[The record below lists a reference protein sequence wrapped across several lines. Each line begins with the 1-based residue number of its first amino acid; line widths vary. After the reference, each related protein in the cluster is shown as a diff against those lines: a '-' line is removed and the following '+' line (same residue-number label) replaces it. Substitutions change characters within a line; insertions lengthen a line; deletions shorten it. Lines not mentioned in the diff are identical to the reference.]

1 MRHHFE
7 DNQALLKALRRGEN
21 AAFAYLYQRYF
32 RVVSAMVRRNSGDE
46 EDAKEVFQETMIAL
60 FKKVRD
66 QPDFQLT
73 VEWSTFIYAVARNYW
88 YSKLKKR
95 SNRTE
100 VAFED
105 TLVVEKTENP
115 FDMADHEQAMEEK
128 HIRVKTAFSSL
139 KKECQDIL
147 DAAFYKKLSG
157 SDIAK
162 LLGYSEDFV
171 KVKKFRCMEEL
182 RKRVLILNKNE

>member
-7 DNQALLKALRRGEN
+7 DKQALLQALRLGEN
-21 AAFAYLYQRYF
+21 EAFAYLYQRFYGM
-32 RVVSAMVRRNSGDE
+32 VSVMVRRNSGDE
-46 EDAKEVFQETMIAL
+46 EDAKEVFQETMIVL

-66 QPDFQLT
+66 QSDFQLT

-95 SNRTE
+95 SNRPEIT
-100 VAFED
+100 FED
-105 TLVVEKTENP
+105 TQMPGGAENP
-115 FDMADHEQAMEEK
+115 FDHADQEQAMDEK
-128 HIRVKTAFSSL
+128 YVRVKTAFSSL

-157 SDIAK
+157 SEIAK
-162 LLGYSEDFV
+162 LLGYSEDFI

-182 RKRVLILNKNE
+182 RKRTFNLK